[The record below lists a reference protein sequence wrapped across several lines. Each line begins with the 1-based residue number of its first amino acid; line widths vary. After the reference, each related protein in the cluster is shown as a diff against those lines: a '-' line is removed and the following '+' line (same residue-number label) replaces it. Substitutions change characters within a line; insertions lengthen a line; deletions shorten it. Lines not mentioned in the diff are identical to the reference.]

1 MGTALLALSSLFAP
15 IQSWVARHADA
26 RRSSGLN
33 ATELHYV
40 NVRPRPGREMRH
52 AASSRRDAAERP
64 PLRVLRA
71 SAEEIEGHDKVLG
84 EIAKA
89 NKGHCLW
96 LPPEPAPA
104 A

>member
-1 MGTALLALSSLFAP
+1 LIMMLDEPPPQVDDGEGSGP
-15 IQSWVARHADA
+15 I
-26 RRSSGLN
+26 
-33 ATELHYV
+33 
-40 NVRPRPGREMRH
+40 
-52 AASSRRDAAERP
+52 ERP

-71 SAEEIEGHDKVLG
+71 TDEELAGHDKVLG

-96 LPPEPAPA
+96 IPPEPAPA